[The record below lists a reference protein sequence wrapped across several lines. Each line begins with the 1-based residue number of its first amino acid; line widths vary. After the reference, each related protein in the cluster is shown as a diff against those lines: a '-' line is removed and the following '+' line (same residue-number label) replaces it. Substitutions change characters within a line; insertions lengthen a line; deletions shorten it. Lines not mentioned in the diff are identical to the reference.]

1 MCTYVY
7 THMPVCLHLYSTCIV
22 TRCFKVR
29 IIFKLLKRNI
39 YLSHRQLVIGDL
51 GHVKDL
57 SGNAKS
63 SRSNQTFGTNNYLAP
78 EAYDLRRSN
87 KIDIWSFGC
96 IVYELF
102 NLDKLFNIRSPDKL
116 RISIINFRVEEANF
130 NAGKIKPAYIG
141 VVKKYLLNFNPF
153 FCKTTCQEL
162 RLRSLKKTFYFTFLV
177 RVFNFISK

>member
-1 MCTYVY
+1 M
-7 THMPVCLHLYSTCIV
+7 S
-22 TRCFKVR
+22 R
-29 IIFKLLKRNI
+29 
-39 YLSHRQLVIGDL
+39 RQLVIGDL

-57 SGNAKS
+57 GGNSRS

-102 NLDKLFNIRSPDKL
+102 NLEKLFSIRNPDKL
-116 RISIINFRVEEANF
+116 RDSIRNFRVETQF
-130 NAGKIKPAYIG
+130 NAGKIKPSYIG
-141 VVKKYLLNFNPF
+141 VVKKYLLNFNLL

-162 RLRSLKKTFYFTFLV
+162 RLRSHKKTFFFLTFLSEFLNLFQT
-177 RVFNFISK
+177 RT